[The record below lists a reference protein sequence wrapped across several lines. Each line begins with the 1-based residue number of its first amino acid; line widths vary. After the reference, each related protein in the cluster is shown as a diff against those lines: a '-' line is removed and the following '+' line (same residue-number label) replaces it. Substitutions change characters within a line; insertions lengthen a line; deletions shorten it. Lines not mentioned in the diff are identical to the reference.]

1 MSYEKI
7 VHNFYDDVEFETE
20 FVYINHH
27 SSRFTPGNVYKAIVV
42 QFPSFTTGPDSI
54 IRVIDKDGVPMD
66 ISRDMFDLTF
76 VTKRKWR
83 EMKLDQLGI

>member
-1 MSYEKI
+1 MTL
-7 VHNFYDDVEFETE
+7 ETE

-27 SSRFTPGNVYKAIVV
+27 SSRFIPGNVYKAI
-42 QFPSFTTGPDSI
+42 PFTTGPDSSV
-54 IRVIDKDGVPMD
+54 RVIDKDGVPMD
-66 ISRDMFDLTF
+66 ISRDMFDLIF

>member
-1 MSYEKI
+1 MSYEEI
-7 VHNFYDDVEFETE
+7 VHNYETN

-27 SSRFTPGNVYKAIVV
+27 SSRFIPGNVYKAIA
-42 QFPSFTTGPDSI
+42 FTTGPDSM

-66 ISRDMFDLTF
+66 ISRDMFDLMF

-83 EMKLDQLGI
+83 KMKLDQLGI